1 MEEIAVVIVTN
12 VDVPVFF
19 VCSVIHSKS
28 LAKQQVA
35 IFSEDEK
42 NKISQRFQY
51 PADRRIGY
59 HDQCSD
65 MHSSSSQFI
74 YGYCFECK

>member
-42 NKISQRFQY
+42 NKISFSISSG
-51 PADRRIGY
+51 P
-59 HDQCSD
+59 SD
-65 MHSSSSQFI
+65 WLPRPVLR
-74 YGYCFECK
+74 YALK